1 MTAQM
6 KRREFITLL
15 GGATAAWPLA
25 AYAQGIERK
34 RRIGALMASA
44 EADPESGLRV
54 AAFERG
60 LAELGW
66 VAGRNL
72 LIDYRWAAADPAL
85 MQAFAKELVG
95 LQPDLILASTTP
107 VVAAVAHETGTIPI
121 VFVVVS
127 DPIGS
132 GFVEILPRPG
142 GNITGVINI
151 ESSLGGKWLELLKE
165 VAPRI
170 SRVSVMFNPDTAP
183 HVEYYARPFEV
194 AAPSFAVQPS
204 RMPVRSVVEI
214 ERAISSLGRT
224 PDSGLIVLPDTS
236 AAVHRRAIISAAA
249 SSSVPVIYPFGFM
262 ARDGG
267 LLSYGIDLTDLFRR
281 AAPYA
286 DRILKGTK
294 PADLPVQQPTKFEFT
309 INLKTAKALDLE
321 VPPTLLARAD
331 EVIE

>member
-1 MTAQM
+1 MN
-6 KRREFITLL
+6 RRKVIALL
-15 GGATAAWPLA
+15 GGAAAAWPIVA
-25 AYAQGIERK
+25 RAQGIERN
-34 RRIGALMASA
+34 RRIGVLMASA
-44 EADPESGLRV
+44 EADPESRLRV

-66 VAGRNL
+66 TTGRNL

-85 MQAFAKELVG
+85 MQTFAKELVG

-107 VVAAVAHETGTIPI
+107 VVAAVAQETDTIPI

-132 GFVEILPRPG
+132 RFVESLPRPG
-142 GNITGVINI
+142 RNITGFINI

-165 VAPRI
+165 IAPRI

-183 HVEYYARPFEV
+183 HAEYFIRPFEV

-204 RMPVRSVVEI
+204 SMAVRSVIEI
-214 ERAISSLGRT
+214 ERAISSLGRA
-224 PDSGLIVLPDTS
+224 PVSGLIVLPDTS
-236 AAVHRRAIISAAA
+236 STLHRRVIISAAE
-249 SSSVPVIYPFGFM
+249 SSNVPAIYPFGYM

-267 LLSYGIDLTDLFRR
+267 LMSYGIDLIDLYRR

-286 DRILKGTK
+286 GRILKGTK
-294 PADLPVQQPTKFEFT
+294 PADLPVQQPTKFEFA
-309 INLKTAKALDLE
+309 INLKTAKTLGLD
-321 VPPTLLARAD
+321 VPATLLARAD